1 MVLLLQNHALKNSKT
16 LTKAS
21 QSLIDVVETE
31 HIDKICITYITLIE
45 LNIE

>member
-1 MVLLLQNHALKNSKT
+1 MFLLLQNHALKDSET

-31 HIDKICITYITLIE
+31 HMDNICITYITLIE